1 MQIDLSGRTALV
13 TGSTAGI
20 GEATARALAAAG
32 ADVVVNGR
40 NADRVAETAERIGG
54 RGVTADVG
62 TAEGTADLIRQL
74 PDADILVN
82 NTGVFE
88 TRPVFEI
95 TDADWLRFYEV
106 NVLSGVRLA
115 RHYAPRMVGRGW
127 GRVIFVSS
135 EAGVQTPT
143 DMVHYG
149 MTKTAQLAVSRGM
162 AQEVAGTGVTVN
174 CVLPGPTMSDGVLAM
189 FDELYPGLDPDEQER
204 RYLAENR
211 AAASL
216 LKRLIRPHEVA
227 SMITYVASEHAS
239 ATTGRAL
246 GADGGLVPTIV
257 P

>member
-1 MQIDLSGRTALV
+1 MSW
-13 TGSTAGI
+13 STA
-20 GEATARALAAAG
+20 ATPTVSPR
-32 ADVVVNGR
+32 R
-40 NADRVAETAERIGG
+40 RRRIGG
-54 RGVTADVG
+54 RGVAADVG
-62 TAEGTADLIRQL
+62 TAGGTAELIRQL
-74 PDADILVN
+74 PDVDILVN
-82 NTGVFE
+82 RTGIFE

-95 TDADWLRFYEV
+95 PDADWLRLFEV

-115 RHYAPRMVGRGW
+115 RHYAPRMAGRGW

-143 DMVHYG
+143 DMTHYG

-189 FDELYPGLDPDEQER
+189 FDELYPGLNPDEQER

-211 AAASL
+211 AAGSL

-227 SMITYVASEHAS
+227 AMVTYVASEQAS

-246 GADGGLVPTIV
+246 GVDGGLVPTIL

>member
-1 MQIDLSGRTALV
+1 MRIDLSGRTALV

-20 GEATARALAAAG
+20 GEAAAQALASAG

-54 RGVTADVG
+54 RGVAADVG
-62 TAEGTADLIRQL
+62 TAGGTAELIRQL
-74 PDADILVN
+74 PDVDILVN
-82 NTGVFE
+82 STGIFE

-95 TDADWLRFYEV
+95 PDADWLRLFEV
-106 NVLSGVRLA
+106 NALSGVRLA
-115 RHYAPRMVGRGW
+115 RHYAPRMAGRGW

-143 DMVHYG
+143 DMTHYG

-162 AQEVAGTGVTVN
+162 AQAVAGTGVTVN

-189 FDELYPGLDPDEQER
+189 FDELYPGLNPDEQER

-211 AAASL
+211 AAGSL

-227 SMITYVASEHAS
+227 AMVTYVASEQAS

-246 GADGGLVPTIV
+246 GVDGGLVPTIL

>member
-1 MQIDLSGRTALV
+1 MRIDLSGRTALV

-20 GEATARALAAAG
+20 GEAAAQALASAG

-54 RGVTADVG
+54 RGVAADVG
-62 TAEGTADLIRQL
+62 TAGGTAELIRQL
-74 PDADILVN
+74 PDVDILVN
-82 NTGVFE
+82 STGIFE

-95 TDADWLRFYEV
+95 PDADWLRLFEV

-115 RHYAPRMVGRGW
+115 RHYAPRMAGRGW

-143 DMVHYG
+143 DMAHYG

-189 FDELYPGLDPDEQER
+189 FDELYPSLDPDEQER

-211 AAASL
+211 AAGSL

-227 SMITYVASEHAS
+227 AMVTYVASEQAS

-246 GADGGLVPTIV
+246 GVDGGLIPTIL

>member
-1 MQIDLSGRTALV
+1 SRP
-13 TGSTAGI
+13 TGSG
-20 GEATARALAAAG
+20 GRVSPPLAA
-32 ADVVVNGR
+32 
-40 NADRVAETAERIGG
+40 
-54 RGVTADVG
+54 
-62 TAEGTADLIRQL
+62 TAEGTTELIRQL
-74 PDADILVN
+74 PDVDILVN
-82 NTGVFE
+82 NTGIFE
-88 TRPVFEI
+88 TKPVFEI
-95 TDADWLRFYEV
+95 PDADWLRFYEV

-135 EAGVQTPT
+135 EAGVQTPP
-143 DMVHYG
+143 DMVQYG

-189 FDELYPGLDPDEQER
+189 FDELYPGLDPAEQER

-216 LKRLIRPHEVA
+216 LRRLIRPHEVA

-246 GADGGLVPTIV
+246 GVDGGLLPTIV